1 MMRPL
6 LLAACA
12 QALITPSPVRP
23 VATRLRARTADGM
36 SKGWKVLRL
45 SEEEGNAI
53 SLAAN
58 SNEWGTKEI
67 EVEIPRSAESPG
79 IGILLEEFGAND
91 AGEGLTLVA
100 GPRGAC
106 ASARQSRATARS
118 SRRTTRIQ
126 AKSASVH
133 MAWPV
138 LFAPSPGPR

>member
-58 SNEWGTKEI
+58 SKGPAGE
-67 EVEIPRSAESPG
+67 
-79 IGILLEEFGAND
+79 LEE
-91 AGEGLTLVA
+91 
-100 GPRGAC
+100 P
-106 ASARQSRATARS
+106 TAKPALR
-118 SRRTTRIQ
+118 
-126 AKSASVH
+126 
-133 MAWPV
+133 
-138 LFAPSPGPR
+138 